1 MVRFSHK
8 CIPLTSNLREPKC
21 KVAYSIED
29 PDDSVQWEEVL
40 RALVRA
46 VRNGTPEKETISW
59 TYDHETLWSPRLVD
73 TRGFKVNQFKCSQ
86 QTFVSLL
93 ATRTYW
99 YKRLP
104 ASGRHRV
111 RKLCLDNSGRLFLR
125 DILNT
130 VDGVLMSLIFSFPEM
145 FLKEGYALSDRITS
159 SIMMNCF
166 HNYSNFQKKI
176 KKVRKD
182 VKKAMLSK
190 VEIPIDD
197 SLRDMSFLVRPLQCF
212 NTMAKSS
219 SKEKMFR
226 VAMFVQTRAT
236 GLAGK
241 EQVNE
246 SIESFLSAA
255 TQKREFKPNA
265 LLERCIDE
273 VIDELLAK
281 PYLGTN
287 PEFKMSMSTSACRE
301 SSRANEGK
309 FGYLKTLVRDAEV
322 VIPPLKEGIPGT
334 LGKWLWPEAAEKLLS
349 GDSSVMEVNVA
360 AVREN
365 GKARVVTS
373 GSFWKDVALQPF
385 SHITLHLIKQLDNL
399 RSGLKAS
406 RLGWRFI
413 EKIVRQPNDRG
424 GVNWIFDS
432 KDPIYLYTSD
442 WAKATDAPTP
452 EMGWRVTGRLL
463 EKAGLDQYSL
473 DVVKR
478 YWLGPKKLML
488 RGKCV
493 GTLVNG
499 IPMGDPLTK
508 TNLSLAHPIAD
519 RYARYMLGC
528 LSKEEGNGDDT
539 AAISDNF
546 LYGKY
551 HLEAAVALGYEA
563 SPQDDVTT
571 TDWGTYAEEWFH
583 LPTSNINSTKW
594 GNRFKNSLL
603 LPYLDTPKIR
613 VCIGTQKDRIDFSS
627 DPTGKVT
634 LLGHD
639 QEYFKLSDP
648 GPHHTIYS
656 IASAFQDICLSTIDD
671 HRPLFLPRQVNGV
684 GKPPPQWS
692 VESWLNIISRC
703 RTWHAKYYIAAMKE
717 FCEGTRG
724 VTGYRGTLKES
735 NHFSSETMV
744 EIFEI
749 PLDDPIRRL
758 IVVPAEAHAEW
769 PPGVLQ
775 KLVTLGYLVPE
786 SKLAKYYLFQERLE
800 NLEQDTKRDLFEVVK
815 AKMINLPD
823 IDSVEDN
830 RKVVKRF
837 VKEFRDYPFLLKGRR
852 EENLYAA
859 AAIDGLEKGNPLTV
873 PHSFPLIAKFCKRIR
888 PSTPYEE
895 DGLILYQW
903 FMGAFKAKLKGWPI
917 DAPPTDILEDDP
929 VMIQKINAGG
939 ADVFLMVTDDIKLY
953 RLALNKFPDT
963 WIFRVSPLEYL
974 QSNTWLI
981 EQKGA
986 DADYDEELTELFQQ
1000 EFGKENFTV
1009 EALIDKGSVE
1019 SYLNKYF
1026 EAEGGIYWQ
1035 TIGIPWRKSIKR
1047 SNMERKPR
1055 HGFINAPELKSF
1067 KDLRWPLSFMGRD
1080 THLIFKQSL
1089 QTS

>member
-21 KVAYSIED
+21 KVAHSIED
-29 PDDSVQWEEVL
+29 PDDSVQWEQIL
-40 RALVRA
+40 RVLVRS
-46 VRNGTPEKETISW
+46 VRLGLPEKETISW
-59 TYDHETLWSPRLVD
+59 TYDHETLWSPRLED
-73 TRGFKVNQFKCSQ
+73 TRGFKVDLFRCSKE
-86 QTFVSLL
+86 TFTSLL

-104 ASGRHRV
+104 STGRLKVKRLSESRSGRHH
-111 RKLCLDNSGRLFLR
+111 LR

-130 VDGVLMSLIFSFPEM
+130 VDGVLMSMIFAFPEM
-145 FLKEGYALSDRITS
+145 FLSEGYALSDRITS

-166 HNYSNFQKKI
+166 HNYSRFQKNL
-176 KKVRKD
+176 KKVRKT
-182 VKKAMLSK
+182 VKHSMLSK
-190 VEIPIDD
+190 HTVEVSYDD
-197 SLRDMSFLVRPLQCF
+197 LRDMSFLVRPIQCF
-212 NTMAKSS
+212 NALAKSS

-226 VAMFVQTRAT
+226 VAMFCQTRAT

-241 EQVNE
+241 EQMEE
-246 SIESFLSAA
+246 SIQDFISAA
-255 TQKREFKPNA
+255 TQERKFEPNE
-265 LLERCIDE
+265 LLEQCIEE
-273 VIDELLAK
+273 VTDDLISR

-287 PEFKMSMSTSACRE
+287 PEFKISMSTSACRE
-301 SSRANEGK
+301 SSRENEGK
-309 FGYLKTLVRDAEV
+309 FGFLKTLVRDSEV
-322 VIPPLKEGIPGT
+322 HIPPLRDGVSGT
-334 LGKWLWPEAAEKLLS
+334 LGKWLWPEAVEKLRS
-349 GDSSVMEVNVA
+349 GEESVMEVNIA

-365 GKARVVTS
+365 GKARVITS

-385 SHITLHLIKQLDNL
+385 SHITLHMIKQFDNL

-413 EKIVRQPNDRG
+413 EKIIREPNDRG
-424 GVNWIFDS
+424 RVNWIFD
-432 KDPIYLYTSD
+432 KKPVYLYTSD
-442 WAKATDAPTP
+442 WAKATDAPSP
-452 EMGWRVTGRLL
+452 EMGWRVTGTLL
-463 EKAGLDQYSL
+463 RKAGLDEDSL
-473 DVVKR
+473 AVVKK

-488 RGKCV
+488 RGKHV

-508 TNLSLAHPIAD
+508 TNLSLAHPICD
-519 RYARYMLGC
+519 RYARYKTGA
-528 LSKEEGNGDDT
+528 LSREEGNGDDT
-539 AAISDNF
+539 VAISDHP
-546 LYGKY
+546 LYGFY
-551 HLEAAVALGYEA
+551 HLEAAMMLGYEC

-583 LPTSNINSTKW
+583 LPTSNINTTKW

-639 QEYFKLSDP
+639 QEYFKHSDP
-648 GPHHTIYS
+648 GPHHSIYS

-692 VESWLNIISRC
+692 VESWMNIISRC
-703 RTWHAKYYIAAMKE
+703 RTWHAKYYVQVMKE
-717 FCEGTRG
+717 FVEGTQG
-724 VTGYRGTLKES
+724 ITGYRGTLKES

-749 PLDDPIRRL
+749 PKDDPIRRL
-758 IVVPAEAHAEW
+758 IGVFREDHHKW

-775 KLVTLGYLVPE
+775 KLVTLGYLIPE

-800 NLEQDTKRDLFEVVK
+800 GLEQDTKRDLFEVVK
-815 AKMINLPD
+815 AEMVKLPSL
-823 IDSVEDN
+823 DSPEDT
-830 RKVVKRF
+830 RRVVKRF
-837 VKEFRDYPFLLKGRR
+837 VRGFRDYPFLLKGRR
-852 EENLYAA
+852 EENLYVSQ
-859 AAIDGLEKGNPLTV
+859 AIEGLEKGNPLTV
-873 PHSFPLIAKFCKRIR
+873 PHDFPLIRKFCKRVR

-903 FMGAFKAKLKGWPI
+903 FMGAFRMITKGERP
-917 DAPPTDILEDDP
+917 DPPPTDIIEDDP

-939 ADVFLMVTDDIKLY
+939 SDVYLLVTDDIKLY
-953 RLALNKFPDT
+953 RLCLNKFPDT
-963 WIFRVSPLEYL
+963 WIFQVSPLQYL
-974 QSNTWLI
+974 QSNTRLI
-981 EQKGA
+981 QEQGQ
-986 DADYDEELTELFQQ
+986 DADYDEELTKLFHK
-1000 EFGKENFTV
+1000 EFGQSNFTV

-1019 SYLNKYF
+1019 SYLNKFF
-1026 EAEGGIYWQ
+1026 EAEGGVYWQ
-1035 TIGIPWRKSIKR
+1035 TVGIPWRKDIKR

-1055 HGFINAPELKSF
+1055 HGFITTPETASF
-1067 KDLRWPLSFMGRD
+1067 EELRWPLSFMKRE
-1080 THLIFKQSL
+1080 TYLTFKKSV
-1089 QTS
+1089 SA